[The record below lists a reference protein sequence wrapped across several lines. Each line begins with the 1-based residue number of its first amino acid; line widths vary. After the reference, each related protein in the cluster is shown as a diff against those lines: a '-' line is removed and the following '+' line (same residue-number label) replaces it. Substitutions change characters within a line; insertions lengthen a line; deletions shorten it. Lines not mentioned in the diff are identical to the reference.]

1 MKHLKDE
8 GNSEFIINKIENNG
22 VLANVKATTPKKQKT
37 ALASLEEMLWDAANK
52 LRNKMESSEYK
63 HVVLGLLFL
72 KYVSDT
78 FSAHYVKLNEEM
90 SNPNSD
96 AYVED
101 EEARKMLLED
111 RDSYTADGVF
121 WVPDGYRWE
130 DLQAQAKD
138 VHIGQI
144 IDNAMEAIEK
154 ENPTLKGVLP
164 KEYGRKE
171 LSPETLGGI
180 VDLFSREDLASA
192 EHADEDVLGK
202 IYQYFLGK
210 FQSQEGKLGGEF
222 FTPSGIVQLMVDMI
236 EPYNGRVYD
245 PAMGSGGMFVQAAKF
260 IQSHGGSK
268 NDISVFGQEYNS
280 TTWRLAKMNLA
291 LRGIEA
297 NVGAKWG
304 DTFSE
309 NQHPDLKADF
319 ILANPPF
326 NDKDWERDKVLDD
339 PRWVYGVPP
348 QGNANY
354 GWIQHMLYHL
364 APTGTMA
371 MILANGALT
380 AGGEELAIRKKLI
393 DEDKVECIVS
403 LPDKLFYTTGIPV
416 SLWILTHDK
425 SDNEV
430 KSEKPQRARQ
440 GEILF
445 IDARNL
451 GTMISKKL
459 KELKPHDIEKVAS
472 TYNNWRSADEDK
484 NHEDTAGFAIS
495 VSIEDVKNKNY
506 VLTAGSYVGTEVIEQ
521 STSEELETII
531 SENITSLKSII
542 EARTLLSDNAIKSLS
557 LLEVSSNDE

>member
-1 MKHLKDE
+1 MTNLNSNN
-8 GNSEFIINKIENNG
+8 NSESSDLI
-22 VLANVKATTPKKQKT
+22 LANFTNGSTAPKKKAKT

-78 FSAHYVKLNEEM
+78 FSSHYNKLNDEM
-90 SNPNSD
+90 SNPDSE
-96 AYVED
+96 AYIED
-101 EEARKMLLED
+101 EEARQMLLED

-121 WVPDGYRWE
+121 WVPDGHRWE

-138 VHIGQI
+138 VNIGQI

-339 PRWVYGVPP
+339 PRWVYGIPP

-403 LPDKLFYTTGIPV
+403 LPDRLFYTTGIPV

-425 SDNEV
+425 SDSEV

-440 GEILF
+440 GEVLF

-451 GTMISKKL
+451 GTMVSKKL
-459 KELKPHDIEKVAS
+459 RELKPNDIDKIAS
-472 TYNNWRSADEDK
+472 TYNNWRSADDDK
-484 NHEDTAGFAIS
+484 SHEDTAGFAIS
-495 VSIEDVKNKNY
+495 VSLEDVKNKNY
-506 VLTAGSYVGTEVIEQ
+506 VLTAGSYVGAEAVEEF
-521 STSEELETII
+521 SPEELASLVFIAKTELNSLISNRKKLSEKATIALN
-531 SENITSLKSII
+531 S
-542 EARTLLSDNAIKSLS
+542 
-557 LLEVSSNDE
+557 LEVKTNEY

>member
-1 MKHLKDE
+1 MTNLNSNN
-8 GNSEFIINKIENNG
+8 NSESSYEILTNVANG
-22 VLANVKATTPKKQKT
+22 SAAPKKKTKT
-37 ALASLEEMLWDAANK
+37 ALVNLEEMLWDAANK

-78 FSAHYVKLNEEM
+78 FSSHYNKLNDEM
-90 SNPNSD
+90 SNPTSE
-96 AYVED
+96 AYIED
-101 EEARKMLLED
+101 EEARQMLLED

-121 WVPDGYRWE
+121 WVPDGHRWE

-138 VHIGQI
+138 VNIGQI
-144 IDNAMEAIEK
+144 IDNAMEVIEK

-192 EHADEDVLGK
+192 EHADEDVLGQ

-339 PRWVYGVPP
+339 PRWTYGIPP

-380 AGGEELAIRKKLI
+380 AGGEELEIRKKLI

-403 LPDKLFYTTGIPV
+403 LPDRLFYTVSIPV

-430 KSEKPQRARQ
+430 KSETPQRARQ
-440 GEILF
+440 GEVLF

-451 GTMISKKL
+451 GTMVSKKL
-459 KELKPHDIEKVAS
+459 RELKPHDIEKIAS
-472 TYNNWRSADEDK
+472 TYNNWRSADDDK

-495 VSIEDVKNKNY
+495 VSLEDIKNKNY
-506 VLTAGSYVGTEVIEQ
+506 VLTAGSYVGL
-521 STSEELETII
+521 EEKE
-531 SENITSLKSII
+531 SL
-542 EARTLLSDNAIKSLS
+542 
-557 LLEVSSNDE
+557 SNDELLSTILEIKKELTEVVEKRAELSRKAILSLNAIEVPDNE